1 MKHFI
6 LTLTLLQGINSKMIF
21 DFNIKANI
29 QDWIVVD
36 DTVMGG
42 RSSSQFNL
50 NSKGFGV
57 FNGAVSLENNG
68 GFSSVRYQFKKTEVK
83 KYTKIKLRLKGDGKN
98 YQFRVKNNSRDYYS
112 YISTFSTTNDWQNVE
127 IALKDMYPSFR
138 GRRLN
143 TPNFSH
149 DFIEQIVFLIG
160 NKKNEDFKLIIDTI
174 ELI

>member
-1 MKHFI
+1 MKYFI
-6 LTLTLLQGINSKMIF
+6 LILILSQGMNSKMIF
-21 DFNIKANI
+21 DFNKEANI
-29 QDWIVVD
+29 QDWNVVD
-36 DTVMGG
+36 DAVMGG
-42 RSSSQFNL
+42 RSSSQFKL
-50 NSKGFGV
+50 NSEGFGV

-68 GFSSVRYQFKKTEVK
+68 GFSSVRYQLKKTEIT

-98 YQFRVKNNSRDYYS
+98 YQFRVKNNSRNYYS
-112 YISTFSTTNDWQNVE
+112 YITTFSTTNEWQDVE

-174 ELI
+174 ELN

>member
-36 DTVMGG
+36 DMVMGG

>member
-1 MKHFI
+1 MKYFI
-6 LTLTLLQGINSKMIF
+6 LILILSQGMNSKMIF
-21 DFNIKANI
+21 DFNKEANI
-29 QDWIVVD
+29 QDWNVVHD
-36 DTVMGG
+36 AVMGG
-42 RSSSQFNL
+42 RSSSQFKL
-50 NSKGFGV
+50 NSEGFGV

-68 GFSSVRYQFKKTEVK
+68 GFSSVRYQLKKTEIT

-98 YQFRVKNNSRDYYS
+98 YQFTVKNNSRNYYS
-112 YISTFSTTNDWQNVE
+112 YITTFSTTNEWQDVE

-174 ELI
+174 ELN

>member
-1 MKHFI
+1 MKYFI
-6 LTLTLLQGINSKMIF
+6 LILILSQGMNSKMIF
-21 DFNIKANI
+21 DFNKEANI
-29 QDWIVVD
+29 QDWNVVHD
-36 DTVMGG
+36 AVMGG
-42 RSSSQFNL
+42 RSSSQFKL
-50 NSKGFGV
+50 NSEGFGV
-57 FNGAVSLENNG
+57 FNGPVSLENNG
-68 GFSSVRYQFKKTEVK
+68 GFSSVRYQLKKTEIT

-98 YQFRVKNNSRDYYS
+98 YQFTVKNNSRNYYS
-112 YISTFSTTNDWQNVE
+112 YITTFSTTNEWQDVE

-174 ELI
+174 ELN

>member
-1 MKHFI
+1 MKYFI
-6 LTLTLLQGINSKMIF
+6 LTLILLQGISAKMIF
-21 DFNIKANI
+21 DFNINSDI
-29 QDWIVVD
+29 QNWNVVD

-50 NSKGFGV
+50 NSEGFGV
-57 FNGAVSLENNG
+57 FKGVVSLENNG
-68 GFSSVRYQFKKTEVK
+68 GFSSVRYRLKKTEVK

-98 YQFRVKNNSRDYYS
+98 YQFRIKNNSRDYHS
-112 YISTFSTTNDWQNVE
+112 YIATFSTTNDWQNIE
-127 IALKDMYPSFR
+127 IVLKDMYPSFR

-143 TPNFSH
+143 IPNFSH

-160 NKKNEDFKLIIDTI
+160 NKKNEEFKLMIDTI

>member
-1 MKHFI
+1 MKYFI
-6 LTLTLLQGINSKMIF
+6 LILILSQGMNSKMIF
-21 DFNIKANI
+21 DFNKEANI
-29 QDWIVVD
+29 QDWNVVD
-36 DTVMGG
+36 DAVMGG
-42 RSSSQFNL
+42 RSSSQFKL
-50 NSKGFGV
+50 NSEGFGV

-68 GFSSVRYQFKKTEVK
+68 GFSSVRYQLKKTEIT

-98 YQFRVKNNSRDYYS
+98 YQFTVKNNSRNYYS
-112 YISTFSTTNDWQNVE
+112 YITTFSTTNEWQDVE

-174 ELI
+174 ELN